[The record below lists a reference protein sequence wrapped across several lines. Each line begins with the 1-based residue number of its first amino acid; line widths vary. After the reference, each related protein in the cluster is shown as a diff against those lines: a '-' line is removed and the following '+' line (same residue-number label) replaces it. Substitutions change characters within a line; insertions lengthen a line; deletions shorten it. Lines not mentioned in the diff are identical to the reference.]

1 MPFIQR
7 FGNDSVSRY
16 RVTLAKG
23 RFPDAAGCMR
33 TKGDSMSR
41 KALVEAA
48 RGDRQLDL
56 IIRGGDLLNVYTGE
70 VYPADIG
77 IFGDRIAVVD
87 QGRRYGLTGA
97 VEVDA
102 RGMIAIPGMIDTHV
116 HIESTMVTPPNFA
129 RAVLPFGT
137 TTVVID
143 PHEIANVSGQDGVEY
158 MLRSSEGLPLRVYV
172 TIPSSVP
179 AVPEIETAGA
189 TFGPEAIAAMLAW
202 PRVVGVAELM
212 DYVGIVRQSPRTA
225 AIAEAGLAHGQALE
239 GHAPLLSGRE
249 LAAYL
254 AAGVDSDHEARD
266 WPEIVEKLRAGMWIY
281 CRENTFRRMAAG
293 LARALQE
300 IPHPWNVA
308 VCTDDID
315 PADLLDHGHIDRG
328 VRVLIAQGV
337 DPALAIRFATL
348 NGAMRYGLHD
358 LGAIAPGKLA
368 DIVLVDSLSELRARI
383 VLAGGQIVARDGAL
397 TNDLVD
403 PAPPPLQNSVHIRPL
418 TDDTFRMRRPGA
430 SGPQTLKIL
439 AIDANRTTHL
449 DEARL
454 NFANGAIQFPLP
466 EDLVLI
472 SVVPRHGQPHE
483 PSLALLRGLG
493 LREGAIATTVAHDSH
508 NLIVAGRTP
517 EDMRIA
523 AQAVADMGG
532 GAALVA
538 DGALLARVRL
548 PVAGLMSAEPVPV
561 VAAEVRAFNQRA
573 RELGLG
579 GTSPVLAISSLAL
592 PVAPF
597 FRITDL
603 GVVDTL
609 TQELV
614 G

>member
-1 MPFIQR
+1 M
-7 FGNDSVSRY
+7 G
-16 RVTLAKG
+16 
-23 RFPDAAGCMR
+23 
-33 TKGDSMSR
+33 R

-56 IIRGGDLLNVYTGE
+56 VIRGGQLLNVYTGE
-70 VYPADIG
+70 IYLADIG

-87 QGRRYGLTGA
+87 QGGQYGLQGA
-97 VEVDA
+97 EALDA
-102 RGMIAIPGMIDTHV
+102 CGMIAIPGFIDTHV

-143 PHEIANVSGQDGVEY
+143 PHEIGNVTGRAGVEY
-158 MLRSSEGLPLRVYV
+158 MLRASEGLPLRVYL

-179 AVPEIETAGA
+179 SVPEIETAGA
-189 TFGPEAIAAMLAW
+189 SFDAPDVAEMLTW

-212 DYVGIVRQSPRTA
+212 DYVGMVRQNPRTT
-225 AIAEAGLAHGQALE
+225 AIAEAGLAQAKLLE
-239 GHAPLLSGRE
+239 GHAPLLTGRD

-266 WPEIVEKLRAGMWIY
+266 WPEMVEKLRAGMWIY

-315 PADLLDHGHIDRG
+315 PADLLERGHMDRG
-328 VRVLIAQGV
+328 LRILIEHGV
-337 DPALAIRFATL
+337 DPALAVRFATL
-348 NGAMRYGLHD
+348 NGATRYGLHD

-368 DIVLVDSLSELRARI
+368 DIVLVDSLRALRAR
-383 VLAGGQIVARDGAL
+383 VVVAGGQVVARDGAL
-397 TNDLVD
+397 VTKIVD
-403 PAPPPLQNSVHIRPL
+403 PVPPPDQNSVRIQPL
-418 TDDTFRMRRPGA
+418 TAESFQLRRAGA
-430 SGPQTLKIL
+430 AGEQELHVIEL
-439 AIDANRTTHL
+439 AANRTTTL
-449 DEARL
+449 GTVRL
-454 NFANGAIQFPLP
+454 PFTAGSLQLPLP
-466 EDLVLI
+466 EDIVLL
-472 SVVPRHGQPHE
+472 SVIPRHGQTHP
-483 PSLALLRGLG
+483 PTIALLRGLG
-493 LREGAIATTVAHDSH
+493 LRAGALATTVAHDSH

-517 EDMRIA
+517 AEMLVA
-523 AQAVADMGG
+523 AQAVAAMGG
-532 GAALVA
+532 GAALVQ
-538 DGALLARVRL
+538 DGAILATVRL
-548 PVAGLMSAEPVPV
+548 PVAGLMSLDPVES
-561 VAAEVRAFNQRA
+561 VAAEVRSFNQVA

-597 FRITDL
+597 IRITDF

-609 TQELV
+609 TQQFISV
-614 G
+614 